1 MDEDFN
7 PVIISKTNEQPD
19 KYLGLVAVIISY
31 LDDSTNQLPQIYA
44 VEQSSAQFV
53 DCALFISSPKAGRW
67 FGGNND
73 NKSPAIERLTK
84 IIVNTNNN
92 INCHNSIQH
101 IYVHIHFSDQQLS
114 DQNQNDE

>member
-1 MDEDFN
+1 MLLSN
-7 PVIISKTNEQPD
+7 HQP
-19 KYLGLVAVIISY
+19 KLFQ
-31 LDDSTNQLPQIYA
+31 NQLPTNDYA
-44 VEQSSAQFV
+44 TFT
-53 DCALFISSPKAGRW
+53 SSPNAGRW

-92 INCHNSIQH
+92 INRHNNSIQH
-101 IYVHIHFSDQQLS
+101 IYIHIHFSDQQKS